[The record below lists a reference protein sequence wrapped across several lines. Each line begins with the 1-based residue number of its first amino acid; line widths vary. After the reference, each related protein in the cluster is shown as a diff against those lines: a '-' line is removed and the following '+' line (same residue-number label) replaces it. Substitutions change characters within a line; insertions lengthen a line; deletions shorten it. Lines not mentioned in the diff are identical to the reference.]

1 MYNLKPY
8 YPKPSDPRPIYGDFE
23 PMRGIYL
30 PDPRIPELI
39 KQGYKGIY
47 DARTGILTMYKE
59 EEKGENNGKD

>member
-1 MYNLKPY
+1 MC
-8 YPKPSDPRPIYGDFE
+8 YPKPSEPRPIYGRDFE

-30 PDPRIPELI
+30 PDTRIPELI

-59 EEKGENNGKD
+59 AENECNN